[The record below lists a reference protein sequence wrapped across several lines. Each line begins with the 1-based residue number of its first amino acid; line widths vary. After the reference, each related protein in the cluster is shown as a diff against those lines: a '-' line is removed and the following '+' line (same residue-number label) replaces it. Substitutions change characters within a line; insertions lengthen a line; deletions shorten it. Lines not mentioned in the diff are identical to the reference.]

1 MARPSIEHVKWVD
14 SYSMGIRVIDDQHK
28 GLLDFVNDLY
38 NHATGNEKDE
48 RIYFS
53 SVIQQAV
60 DYIKL
65 HFATEEKYMLATKF
79 PGYKDHK
86 KEHDEFTM
94 TVIKSVKD
102 FEAGKRLVLTT
113 FSKFLKD
120 WVLSHIA
127 VCDKLYS
134 DYFKQLATRKD
145 DGKLSITLDDVHK
158 KHPHHGGAS
167 GQYGHVSGHHEHPH
181 GHEHQKH

>member
-1 MARPSIEHVKWVD
+1 MARPKVEHVKW
-14 SYSMGIRVIDDQHK
+14 SENYSMGIRIIDDQHK

-38 NHATGNEKDE
+38 NHATGHEKEE
-48 RIYFS
+48 RMYFS

-65 HFATEEKYMLATKF
+65 HFSTEEKYMIATKF
-79 PGYKDHK
+79 PGYAEHK
-86 KEHDEFTM
+86 KHHDDFTL
-94 TVIKSVKD
+94 TVVKSVKD

-127 VCDKLYS
+127 VVDKKYS
-134 DYFKQLATRKD
+134 DYFKQIATRKD

-158 KHPHHGGAS
+158 KHHHSVHGAS
-167 GQYGHVSGHHEHPH
+167 GQYGHVAGHHEHH
-181 GHEHQKH
+181 SHK